1 MAQSGSETEYTRLD
15 FSRLPRYKI
24 EKGQLVPNPTSTLDP
39 APENKHR
46 SCKIQT
52 NPNFVMKKPFCKF
65 CYNRRRPASEFK
77 SHFTKAGPE
86 FGAKIVCPL
95 LLSQQCARCGEIGHT
110 PVMCQSKVWLCCDPN
125 FGENGIDYY
134 MGSLETPD
142 MWQHPIP
149 PALQAKHAQWEKEN
163 VITSRVWIMM
173 SGDHRQYT
181 NDCFICYG
189 GPNWVSFDTKPKT
202 AYEKMVE
209 MKYSWLRR
217 VLPAQPNKK
226 TDAICSTTTS
236 SPSCGESIPVASKS
250 NQEQSTQPKPIAHAR
265 DLSRNEIRQIISKY
279 CVPKTDAT
287 TASV

>member
-1 MAQSGSETEYTRLD
+1 MTQSGSETEYTRLD

-24 EKGQLVPNPTSTLDP
+24 EKGQLVPNPASTVDL

-52 NPNFVMKKPFCKF
+52 KPNFVMKKPFCKF

-95 LLSQQCARCGEIGHT
+95 LLAQQCARCGEIGHT
-110 PVMCQSKVWLCCDPN
+110 PKMCKSEVGLCSDPN
-125 FGENGIDYY
+125 FEESAAYY
-134 MGSLETPD
+134 ISGLETPES
-142 MWQHPIP
+142 WQHPIP
-149 PALQAKHAQWEKEN
+149 SALQAMHAQWEAEN
-163 VITSRVWIMM
+163 VPTSRVWIMM

-202 AYEKMVE
+202 YYEKMVE

-226 TDAICSTTTS
+226 ADAICSTTTS
-236 SPSCGESIPVASKS
+236 PVSSGEGIPIASKS
-250 NQEQSTQPKPIAHAR
+250 NQEQSTQPKPISHHR
-265 DLSRNEIRQIISKY
+265 DLSRDEIREIISKY

-287 TASV
+287 TAPV